1 MEMRT
6 FSNVY
11 SKQWDIANINY
22 ATYTKM
28 VINIAT
34 SRLKATIHTNNS
46 TYT

>member
-22 ATYTKM
+22 VHVHQNGNQYSNKSFKSHHTYK
-28 VINIAT
+28 
-34 SRLKATIHTNNS
+34 
-46 TYT
+46 